1 MVDMPQLCFWLLASV
16 CLVLSGCQSSLFSN
30 GVGFPWRRG
39 VADSSTDQRP
49 ANRSRTRENA
59 IQQVSGEVDAA
70 SNRQQRVFQLLSQG
84 NQELSGGR
92 LPDAKLYFE
101 QALDADPTNFHA
113 HHMLARIGDQS
124 QNYEYA
130 EGHYLAALSASP
142 GDPNLLSD
150 MGYSYLLQG
159 EFGYANTYLR
169 RAVTAKPD
177 HVMARRNLAALAAY
191 QGDNAT
197 ALAWLRQVGTEEQA
211 QSTLREL
218 VTNRPPRRNR
228 KLDPRDDLP
237 PDATPAARELAG
249 QLRQAKEQS
258 GYDQWKREM
267 AEWVRDSRGQARDV
281 TGTSFQEFDSRGRLM
296 NQGSSDGEM
305 QFAMKALEEEYSQRL
320 AELQSRSSIPT
331 REPNQYQPTPPQQ
344 GPPDWDQSEQMQR
357 YRMRL
362 EAEAQLRAREGGQ
375 SQMVNEPQYQPQ
387 QFQPQQFQPQ
397 QFQQSQ
403 PQQFQPQQSQGQQFQ
418 GQQFQG
424 QQFQPQQFQPQQF
437 QSQQFQGQP
446 QGQYQDGRTVPFG
459 GATFG
464 GATFGGASSQRE
476 LNSAPNHPQ
485 VEVLSPPA
493 DFGQVNQRA
502 GTQAMRT
509 QSEYADPRNS
519 QGNWNPQGGAGPMW
533 NPQTGAP
540 NRSNSG
546 TTPNSAPAPASV
558 DNAEAARRAMALGMS
573 AGPGSLFPIGVSPQN
588 ADSAQPPN
596 QQSFNGAV
604 PIQQDT
610 QWGAQPA
617 GQQPVTQ
624 PGTVQHHWTPGQE
637 FTPPIGGEAN
647 LYRNWQSQ
655 QAASPTWNNSTNQP
669 ITQPQHWSQAT
680 PVNEA
685 WQNQGV
691 MTSPTTRTGFGPPQ
705 FVAREQQQL
714 RPTTPADQL
723 GAPASNAPAGAF
735 GDARSMHNRAY

>member
-1 MVDMPQLCFWLLASV
+1 MSQLRFWLLASV
-16 CLVLSGCQSSLFSN
+16 CLVLSGCQYPLFSD

-39 VADSSTDQRP
+39 GADSTTDQRP
-49 ANRSRTRENA
+49 DNRSRTRESA
-59 IQQVSGEVDAA
+59 IRQVSGEVDAT

-92 LPDAKLYFE
+92 LLDAKLYFE

-258 GYDQWKREM
+258 GRDQWKREM

-281 TGTSFQEFDSRGRLM
+281 TGTSFQEFDSQGRPM
-296 NQGSSDGEM
+296 GRGSSDGEM

-320 AELQSRSSIPT
+320 AELQSRSAIPT
-331 REPNQYQPTPPQQ
+331 REPNQYQPTLPQQ

-375 SQMVNEPQYQPQ
+375 SPMVNQPQYQPQ
-387 QFQPQQFQPQ
+387 QFQPQQFQPRQ
-397 QFQQSQ
+397 YQYQ
-403 PQQFQPQQSQGQQFQ
+403 PQQYQGQQY
-418 GQQFQG
+418 
-424 QQFQPQQFQPQQF
+424 QP
-437 QSQQFQGQP
+437 QQFQGQP

-459 GATFG
+459 E
-464 GATFGGASSQRE
+464 ASNQRE
-476 LNSAPNHPQ
+476 LNSALNQPQ

-493 DFGQVNQRA
+493 NFGQINQQTGA
-502 GTQAMRT
+502 PAMRP
-509 QSEYADPRNS
+509 QSEYADARNP
-519 QGNWNPQGGAGPMW
+519 QGPWNPQGGAGPMW
-533 NPQTGAP
+533 TPQTGQP
-540 NRSNSG
+540 YGSNSG
-546 TTPNSAPAPASV
+546 TSPAPASV

-588 ADSAQPPN
+588 TDSVQPPN

-669 ITQPQHWSQAT
+669 ITQPQHWSAT
-680 PVNEA
+680 APVNEA
-685 WQNQGV
+685 YRNQGV
-691 MTSPTTRTGFGPPQ
+691 MTSPTTRTGFGQPP

-735 GDARSMHNRAY
+735 GDVRSLHNRAY